1 MKSNP
6 GLRAWLQTVGWI
18 AWALGGGAASGAVV
32 YEVPENTGNFV
43 GARDVNIMADD
54 VHFGT
59 ASIVKLVRI
68 RLAIRG
74 TQTCKLW
81 LFAALSE
88 PPIHVA
94 EFTNVPAT
102 NGTNVAT
109 YDVPM
114 HVQVPKDVYV
124 GFSAQGDGWTNGA
137 DYWSQGTAVFAGGAG
152 TSGDFYYGPVTGEQ
166 LTATFNVGAATYGC
180 LQILSEPVR
189 IEGASAETGQV
200 RLAIAELPIHGTN
213 VVERAGALAPPDWTE
228 LETLP
233 AGASSHVWTAT
244 NPAAPAAFY
253 RIQTR

>member
-1 MKSNP
+1 MKPNP
-6 GLRAWLQTVGWI
+6 GLRAWLQTVGWLV
-18 AWALGGGAASGAVV
+18 WALGGGAASGAVI

-54 VHFGT
+54 VHFAT

-81 LFAALSE
+81 LFDALNS

-94 EFTNVPAT
+94 EFPNVPAT
-102 NGTNVAT
+102 NGTNVST

-137 DYWSQGTAVFAGGAG
+137 DFWSQGDVVYAGVAG
-152 TSGDFYYGPVTGEQ
+152 TLGDHYYGPVTGGQ
-166 LTATFNVGAATYGC
+166 LVATFNVGAATFGC

-189 IEGASAETGQV
+189 IESVAAETGQV
-200 RLAIAELPIHGTN
+200 RLALAELPVYATN
-213 VVERAGALAPPDWTE
+213 AVETASPAAATAWTE

-233 AGASSHVWTAT
+233 AGVSNHVWTT
-244 NPAAPAAFY
+244 NAADAAAFY
-253 RIQTR
+253 RVTTR

>member
-1 MKSNP
+1 MKPNP
-6 GLRAWLQTVGWI
+6 GLRAWLQTVGWLV
-18 AWALGGGAASGAVV
+18 WALGGGAASGAVI

-54 VHFGT
+54 VHFAT

-81 LFAALSE
+81 LFDALNS

-94 EFTNVPAT
+94 EFPNVPAT
-102 NGTNVAT
+102 NGTNVST

-137 DYWSQGTAVFAGGAG
+137 DFWSQGNAVTTGVAG
-152 TSGDFYYGPVTGEQ
+152 TSGEFYYGPVIGEQ
-166 LTATFNVGAATYGC
+166 LTTTFNGTAPYGC

-189 IEGASAETGQV
+189 IEAASAETGQV
-200 RLAIAELPIHGTN
+200 QLAIAELPIHGTN
-213 VVERAGALAPPDWTE
+213 VVESAAAGVTAWVERA
-228 LETLP
+228 TLP
-233 AGASSHVWTAT
+233 AGAASHVWKT
-244 NPAAPAAFY
+244 NAAAPAAFY
-253 RIQTR
+253 RVKTR